1 MGRRI
6 DISGSCAIV
15 TGAAGGIGLQFAREL
30 AKRKCS
36 LMLLDIN
43 AEKLEETAEMLTR
56 YFGVTVHHL
65 AIDLTLPDAVER
77 IEAACSEFGIEPDIL
92 INNAGI
98 FAFRPVTDIDERK
111 IEAFISLH
119 VAAVTSLSRWFAIR
133 RKPSGSGWILN
144 MSSMSC
150 WMPMPG
156 LAMYAATKAYIRV
169 FSRSL
174 HYEMK
179 DYGVGVT
186 VARPGG
192 ISTDLFGL
200 PENLK
205 RLAVNIKVLD
215 TPENFVRN
223 AVDRML
229 RGKKQYINGW
239 INRLSI
245 LFVGMMPTSVRMM
258 VKHRLL
264 DKGIIR

>member
-1 MGRRI
+1 
-6 DISGSCAIV
+6 
-15 TGAAGGIGLQFAREL
+15 
-30 AKRKCS
+30 
-36 LMLLDIN
+36 
-43 AEKLEETAEMLTR
+43 
-56 YFGVTVHHL
+56 
-65 AIDLTLPDAVER
+65 
-77 IEAACSEFGIEPDIL
+77 
-92 INNAGI
+92 
-98 FAFRPVTDIDERK
+98 
-111 IEAFISLH
+111 
-119 VAAVTSLSRWFAIR
+119 
-133 RKPSGSGWILN
+133 
-144 MSSMSC
+144 
-150 WMPMPG
+150 
-156 LAMYAATKAYIRV
+156 
-169 FSRSL
+169 
-174 HYEMK
+174 MK

-186 VARPGG
+186 VACPGG